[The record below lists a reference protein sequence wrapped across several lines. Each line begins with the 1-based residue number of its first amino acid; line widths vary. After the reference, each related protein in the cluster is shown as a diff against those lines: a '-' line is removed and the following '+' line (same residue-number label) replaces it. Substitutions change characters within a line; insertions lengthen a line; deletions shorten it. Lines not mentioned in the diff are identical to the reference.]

1 MLSYVPAPSTS
12 ESYRNLVAR
21 LQTKGFELGY
31 LGTSAPDGLTIT
43 AATPALSISTA
54 QPRSGSRSL
63 FMPVATSGG
72 SNNAYLTQAGVTGVT
87 YSWRSYVYLTGFPPS
102 GQAVNFLAITTSGD
116 VGIVVLQIDSTG
128 NLTFINNA
136 ASTTIGTGTIT
147 LNTWYRVEISIKID
161 TTTAANATAECQ
173 INGVSIGSTTGSLGT
188 TLPSRYKYNGDN
200 QPSGGLS
207 YYVDDVA
214 LNDSTGTSQTSWP
227 GSGKVVLLVPTS
239 DNARTGFTGGAGG
252 TTSLFDGVDN
262 IPPVGAA
269 DPGTNTSQIRDATS
283 SATDNYDANMTTY
296 SAAGIGAGDTISLVY
311 WMISHSTA
319 SLTSVPT
326 RAGRLVS
333 NPAEGADTTLT
344 LPSAVAGAWAVGWAT
359 DRGAMIY
366 NPTVTLG
373 TAPVL
378 RVGKRTAS
386 TRIVDVAFMGIY
398 VEYVPA
404 APKSLIYADRRV
416 ARNALLRR

>member
-1 MLSYVPAPSTS
+1 
-12 ESYRNLVAR
+12 
-21 LQTKGFELGY
+21 
-31 LGTSAPDGLTIT
+31 
-43 AATPALSISTA
+43 
-54 QPRSGSRSL
+54 
-63 FMPVATSGG
+63 MPVATSGG